1 MDWSD
6 AEISGLG
13 EAIGKEAA
21 KITPTRMQDSL
32 GMNMAMCQGP
42 YCMLI

>member
-6 AEISGLG
+6 AEISSLG

-21 KITPTRMQDSL
+21 KITPTRM
-32 GMNMAMCQGP
+32 
-42 YCMLI
+42 